1 MDMEQE
7 AKVVGSE
14 TQCMLAATLGMLA
27 ATRGTAVTIHG
38 CILVLVLVLALALA
52 LQEEQLLAVT

>member
-1 MDMEQE
+1 ML
-7 AKVVGSE
+7 AATLG
-14 TQCMLAATLGMLA
+14 MLAATLGMLA

-38 CILVLVLVLALALA
+38 CILALALV